1 MHPDI
6 QNEADIQQIVDAFYG
21 TITEDA
27 VLAPFFDTL
36 DLDAHRPRMVAFWSS
51 VVFSTGTYRGQPF
64 EKHALLEGLEARHFD
79 QWLHRFETT
88 VDARFEGEA
97 AERMKTAAAR
107 IAMVF
112 QSKLGLLAEV

>member
-1 MHPDI
+1 MLADI

-21 TITEDA
+21 TISEDQ
-27 VLAPFFDTL
+27 VLAPFFTTL
-36 DLDAHRPRMVAFWSS
+36 DLDAHRPRMVAFWSA

-64 EKHALLEGLEARHFD
+64 EKHALLEGLEAQHFD

-88 VDARFEGEA
+88 IDARFEGEA

-112 QSKLGLLAEV
+112 QSKLGLLAGM